1 MAKTAAELMAELAND
16 KQHQA
21 KKAENE
27 RKTDEL
33 KNICERDEK
42 DLVRDINNNGFS
54 IKSVWDFV
62 NSQNDYFD
70 AIPVLINHLKIEHH
84 PKILAGIARSL
95 AVPQLADNDE
105 LWLILVGHYRSIC
118 DLINQVSINLTIME
132 PQYRI
137 MEQSTTGWVDWN
149 EQTPSMTK
157 EDCQELYRSLLGD
170 GMNPQDIKIVR
181 VS

>member
-105 LWLILVGHYRSIC
+105 LWLILVGHYRSISS
-118 DLINQVSINLTIME
+118 DKQIEKPENRGAQEAIAVAIEALANSSRVDELEKLIKFQ
-132 PQYRI
+132 PD
-137 MEQSTTGWVDWN
+137 GDGVDWL
-149 EQTPSMTK
+149 K
-157 EDCQELYRSLLGD
+157 DK
-170 GMNPQDIKIVR
+170 IKALR
-181 VS
+181 GK